1 LQTLRISNV
10 KLRIDYQPQETFLLM
25 KKSIHHA
32 TKNLFTRIGNL
43 ILLNIDFSL
52 QPKTFFH
59 MDR

>member
-1 LQTLRISNV
+1 
-10 KLRIDYQPQETFLLM
+10 M